1 MTEQKLSVVP
11 LSSESQKHTV
21 YLCVFFSMDKYY
33 FFIEEIDFNNNS
45 KSILGYFFDSNK
57 VPTKKI
63 LYTSLINRDKLN
75 KYALIQFREFSYFS
89 EHDACWIFVLN
100 ADITWITQL
109 LDEDYDRFLN
119 KFNQINLKPPELNP
133 NLTEDQASNYRK
145 QIINSCSIWEN
156 WDWEYLVEWLNDD
169 LWWDSELT
177 DYSKDWN
184 YIYENINDPLDDLL
198 NEYWWSKI

>member
-89 EHDACWIFVLN
+89 EHDAC
-100 ADITWITQL
+100 
-109 LDEDYDRFLN
+109 
-119 KFNQINLKPPELNP
+119 
-133 NLTEDQASNYRK
+133 
-145 QIINSCSIWEN
+145 
-156 WDWEYLVEWLNDD
+156 
-169 LWWDSELT
+169 
-177 DYSKDWN
+177 
-184 YIYENINDPLDDLL
+184 
-198 NEYWWSKI
+198 